1 MKIKRTLA
9 ETCFNIFN
17 ILLLT
22 AVALCTLYP
31 LWHVFFASFSDP
43 ALLAKHTGAIL
54 RPLGLSFDAYKAVFA
69 KTEIWIGYGNTI
81 FYLVVG
87 TAVNMIVTVPMAYML
102 SKGNELIMPKY
113 IMMGIVFT
121 MYFSGGLIPLYLIVK
136 GLHLT
141 DTRWAVIFPT
151 ALSTFNLII
160 MRTAFVSLPKE
171 LEEAAR
177 IDGAGILIILV
188 KVVLPLV
195 KSTMA
200 VIVLYYAVAQW
211 NQWFQAMIYLRNQSM
226 YPLQL
231 FLRDI
236 LIENESNDMMVGVTT
251 GNQQSLYEAI
261 KYATIVIATLPILLL
276 YPFLQ
281 KYFVQGVM
289 IGAVKG

>member
-9 ETCFNIFN
+9 ETCFNVFN

-54 RPLGLSFDAYKAVFA
+54 RPLGFSFDAYKAVSA

-102 SKGNELIMPKY
+102 SKGNELIIPKY